1 MIITRAE
8 SIGAATVI
16 AGANL
21 MHSFGARKFRIR
33 PWLVNE
39 GSFNLWVIFSD
50 GLQRLTC
57 R

>member
-1 MIITRAE
+1 MIIIRAE